1 MDGLENQATNF
12 SDVPSLDDTAGLNAF
27 LEQEQMAAQGIQ
39 PQPAPAAAPATGE
52 STTGTPA
59 STAGGQPAVGQP
71 ATGQPATGTP
81 TTGGVNLTGLDQ
93 ANLTKDQVAAIM
105 SGLQSINQ
113 KLENQ
118 PRYPGVQP
126 GPQPTPQSGYTDQE
140 RAFINAALARGYS
153 LDRIQA
159 TIMQRRGAAVPN
171 VNANAAME
179 QRMANLENYLRS
191 QEYKAAE
198 TAFIDRLSTFGNKF
212 GLSEQDL
219 VTFGNAALG
228 KGINIA
234 MPNVDLETVFR
245 AVYPEQYRIRMQR
258 MSPTNAS
265 QIYGG
270 TSIPEG
276 NRAAASRM
284 EDAYV
289 EQFMKQAM
297 PNYGNKR

>member
-39 PQPAPAAAPATGE
+39 PQPAPAATPATGE
-52 STTGTPA
+52 PTTGTPA
-59 STAGGQPAVGQP
+59 PAAGSQPAVGQP
-71 ATGQPATGTP
+71 ATGAPATGTP
-81 TTGGVNLTGLDQ
+81 AGTPNAGGLNLKGLDQ
-93 ANLTKDQVAAIM
+93 GGLTQEQLAQIM
-105 SGLQSINQ
+105 TNLQSINQ
-113 KLENQ
+113 KLGNQ
-118 PRYPGVQP
+118 PAQGTPNA
-126 GPQPTPQSGYTDQE
+126 PQTGYTDQE

-171 VNANAAME
+171 ANANAAME
-179 QRMANLENYLRS
+179 QRMANLENYLRT

-219 VTFGNAALG
+219 VTFGNAALS

>member
-1 MDGLENQATNF
+1 MDGLENQTTNF
-12 SDVPSLDDTAGLNAF
+12 SDVPSLDDTAGLNAY

-39 PQPAPAAAPATGE
+39 PQPTPAAAPATGE
-52 STTGTPA
+52 PTTGTPA
-59 STAGGQPAVGQP
+59 STVSDQP
-71 ATGQPATGTP
+71 ATGAPVTGTP
-81 TTGGVNLTGLDQ
+81 AGTPNAGGLNLKGLDQ
-93 ANLTKDQVAAIM
+93 GGLTQEQLAQIM
-105 SGLQSINQ
+105 TNLQSINQ
-113 KLENQ
+113 KLGNQ
-118 PRYPGVQP
+118 PAQGTPN
-126 GPQPTPQSGYTDQE
+126 TPQTGYTDQE

-171 VNANAAME
+171 ANANAAME

-198 TAFIDRLSTFGNKF
+198 TAFVDRLSTFGNKF

-219 VTFGNAALG
+219 VTFGNAALS